1 MERKKRS
8 SESQKLSEVLLLQ
21 LSSDPC
27 TDIGADAALPEIK
40 GKGKFLVDDV
50 LRFFQHLGLRG
61 GQGLVGVPLV
71 KEQAVDHGQKLRFIP
86 LEKDLIE
93 AGQPI
98 LPVTDPAKLLV
109 PGIFNGLVHL
119 RGGKDPAHP
128 PKGPLIVRGD
138 EDRGLR
144 LCQGP
149 EDVIVPGG
157 RHGIEGMGTDA
168 LDLADAIDIIVY
180 VIIYFEHLKTPFL
193 LYYSRNSGNNT
204 KAVFAENRR
213 GLFVQSE

>member
-1 MERKKRS
+1 M
-8 SESQKLSEVLLLQ
+8 
-21 LSSDPC
+21 
-27 TDIGADAALPEIK
+27 
-40 GKGKFLVDDV
+40 
-50 LRFFQHLGLRG
+50 
-61 GQGLVGVPLV
+61 GVPLV

-119 RGGKDPAHP
+119 SGGKDPAHSP
-128 PKGPLIVRGD
+128 QGPFVVRGD

-157 RHGIEGMGTDA
+157 RHGIEGMGTDV
-168 LDLADAIDIIVY
+168 LDLADAVDIIVY

-193 LYYSRNSGNNT
+193 LYYNRNMENNS